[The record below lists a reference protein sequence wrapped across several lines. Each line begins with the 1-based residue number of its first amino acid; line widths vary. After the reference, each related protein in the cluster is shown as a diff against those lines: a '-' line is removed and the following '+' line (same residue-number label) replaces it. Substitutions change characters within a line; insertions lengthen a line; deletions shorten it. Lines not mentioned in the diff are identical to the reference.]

1 MTEIEHVLY
10 YFRETPIF
18 IYIEFATGR
27 ISPVKLS
34 SSTRRATVD
43 SPGTEAKRRVSMNT
57 PSQTSARS
65 DYEYLYTIKYTLTI
79 HELI

>member
-1 MTEIEHVLY
+1 MTEIGHVLS
-10 YFRETPIF
+10 YFNASLF
-18 IYIEFATGR
+18 FLCIEFATGR

-57 PSQTSARS
+57 VPQTSARS
-65 DYEYLYTIKYTLTI
+65 DYEYLHTIKYTSSIHKLT
-79 HELI
+79 